1 MKQKF
6 YSKKSKKLLFTTFNC
21 AKSQLI
27 PLQDLQEIK
36 NDDLIMALTG
46 FAGGILNNGS
56 TCGVVIGGAISSVN
70 LEGLRPVIN
79 SINFW

>member
-1 MKQKF
+1 MVDFSLKRDILKQNS

-27 PLQDLQEIK
+27 PMQDIK
-36 NDDLIMALTG
+36 GM
-46 FAGGILNNGS
+46 
-56 TCGVVIGGAISSVN
+56 SSVI

-79 SINFW
+79 SMNFL